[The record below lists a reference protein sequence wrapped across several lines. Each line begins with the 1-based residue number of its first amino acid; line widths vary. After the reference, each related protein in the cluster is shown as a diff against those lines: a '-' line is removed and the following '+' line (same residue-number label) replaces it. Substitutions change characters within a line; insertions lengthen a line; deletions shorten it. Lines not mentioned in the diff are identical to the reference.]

1 MGRFGPYLKYGDRNI
16 SLPRGTDPVKVTL
29 EQCIDIISKSAEKPE
44 KQIISDFKDSGIQ
57 VIAGNYGPYIK
68 YSGSNYRIPKG
79 TDAETL
85 TEEDCRKIIEEGAPT
100 GRSKRNRKK

>member
-1 MGRFGPYLKYGDRNI
+1 MELDK
-16 SLPRGTDPVKVTL
+16 
-29 EQCIDIISKSAEKPE
+29 CIELIENAGNKAE

-79 TDAETL
+79 TDAAAL
-85 TEEDCRKIIEEGAPT
+85 TEEDNNPSAPLPEA
-100 GRSKRNRKK
+100 